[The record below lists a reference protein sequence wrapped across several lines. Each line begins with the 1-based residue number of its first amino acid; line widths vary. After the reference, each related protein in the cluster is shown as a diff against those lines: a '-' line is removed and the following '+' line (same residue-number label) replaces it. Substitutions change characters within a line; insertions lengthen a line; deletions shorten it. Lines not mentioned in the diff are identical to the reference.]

1 MVAEVDA
8 HHLTGVI
15 DGLGYLVI
23 HMAGT
28 GILRGMVMHDGE
40 DGGIV
45 GHSVLHDKPD
55 VHQRLRDTSLRQLD
69 VLDESI
75 VLIHKEQVGFLDFEV
90 LAKGLH
96 ELMYTTSR

>member
-23 HMAGT
+23 HTAGT
-28 GILRGMVMHDGE
+28 RIVRGVVMYDGE

-55 VHQRLRDTSLRQLD
+55 VHQCLRDTTLRQFD
-69 VLDESI
+69 VFD
-75 VLIHKEQVGFLDFEV
+75 
-90 LAKGLH
+90 
-96 ELMYTTSR
+96 